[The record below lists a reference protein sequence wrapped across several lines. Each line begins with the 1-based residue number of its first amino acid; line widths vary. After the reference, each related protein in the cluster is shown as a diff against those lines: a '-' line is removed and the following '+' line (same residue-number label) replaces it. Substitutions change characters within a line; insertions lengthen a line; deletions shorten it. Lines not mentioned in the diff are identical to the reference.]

1 MKNILKIL
9 GTLTKEGLQLIPT
22 DSIVIKL
29 DKEAV
34 KRSGMMIPDS
44 LHGEIPDYMSI
55 SLKGK
60 RMLYKSELMMLE
72 MLANTNW
79 ERPLYM
85 AITVGSDNHLNLG
98 NNFMQE
104 GLAYR
109 ITPFNTT
116 RLNARIDSEKMYD
129 NLMNKFK
136 FGGINNPDIYIDE
149 TVMRMC
155 QTHRRMFI
163 QLATQLI
170 KEGKKDKALKAL
182 DYCSEVIP
190 TTTVPTITS

>member
-1 MKNILKIL
+1 
-9 GTLTKEGLQLIPT
+9 
-22 DSIVIKL
+22 
-29 DKEAV
+29 
-34 KRSGMMIPDS
+34 
-44 LHGEIPDYMSI
+44 MSI

-109 ITPFNTT
+109 ITPVSYTHLLAEFIK
-116 RLNARIDSEKMYD
+116 LNE
-129 NLMNKFK
+129 
-136 FGGINNPDIYIDE
+136 
-149 TVMRMC
+149 
-155 QTHRRMFI
+155 
-163 QLATQLI
+163 
-170 KEGKKDKALKAL
+170 
-182 DYCSEVIP
+182 
-190 TTTVPTITS
+190 